1 MQKKETMK
9 KICLLLLSLIVIS
22 GVKAEEYGQPLTV
35 DEVIQAPGKTAS
47 EIYTSVKVW
56 FANAMRSAQHVIQ
69 YDDAATAHIIGK
81 VSVPFEVG
89 GMTWYML
96 SGHIDFTIDVQARD
110 GRFRVRMYDFM
121 HEANPNK
128 YGDAWD
134 EGRVYINGP
143 SAEVRPR
150 HQRQNS
156 EMQKRAADLL
166 LPIIDTMLNTL
177 EAAANGA
184 SANPA
189 DDDW

>member
-35 DEVIQAPGKTAS
+35 DEVIQAPGKTTS

>member
-9 KICLLLLSLIVIS
+9 KICLLLLSLIVIT

-35 DEVIQAPGKTAS
+35 DEVIQAPGKTVS

-150 HQRQNS
+150 HQRQNN
-156 EMQKRAADLL
+156 EMQKRAAELL
-166 LPIIDTMLNTL
+166 LPMIDTMLNTL

>member
-81 VSVPFEVG
+81 ANMEFNVKG
-89 GMTWYML
+89 TYYML
-96 SGHIDFTIDVQARD
+96 SGHIDFTIDVQARN

-143 SAEVRPR
+143 SPEARPM
-150 HQRQNS
+150 HGRQNAQ
-156 EMQKRAADLL
+156 MQKRALEML
-166 LPIIDTMLNTL
+166 LPNIDTMLNTL
-177 EAAANGA
+177 EAAANGV